1 MTERDLKM
9 SAGAREYEARRRDR
23 TAARL
28 EAKGDHEG
36 ARLERGAADDLR
48 RGSRGSAQVPK
59 VDPFAGASP
68 GVYRIYR

>member
-23 TAARL
+23 IADRL
-28 EAKGDHEG
+28 EAQGDHEG
-36 ARLERGAADDLR
+36 ARRERGAADDLR
-48 RGSRGSAQVPK
+48 RASRGPVQVPK
-59 VDPFAGASP
+59 PDRFAPASP